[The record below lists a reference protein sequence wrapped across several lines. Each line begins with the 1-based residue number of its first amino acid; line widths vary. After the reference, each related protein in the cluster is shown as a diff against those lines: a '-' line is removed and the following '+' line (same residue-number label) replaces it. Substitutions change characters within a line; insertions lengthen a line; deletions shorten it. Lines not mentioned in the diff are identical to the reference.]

1 MTHVF
6 QVAEGKEI
14 LEGKIT
20 DVYFVRTLKILKSE
34 HIDCA
39 VRAEF
44 VAKKLPDNWPWAVLT
59 GLEEVSHILTRL
71 PVKARAMRE
80 GTVFY
85 PNEPVLEIEGS
96 YLDFCL
102 YETAI
107 LGLLCQATGIATK
120 SSRFKKLCGHRLLVS
135 FGVRRMH
142 PSVAPMIERNAFV
155 GGCDGVSVAKS
166 GEIIGRDPMGTV
178 PHALI
183 LCIGSTV
190 EALKAFDRVLEPEIN
205 RVALVDTFNDEK
217 FECLNVAGALG
228 SKLYA
233 VRFDTPSSRKGDFL
247 SILEECRWEL
257 DLRGFE
263 HVKFFV
269 SGGLQ
274 EEDIVRL
281 NPVAD
286 AFGVGTSISSAPV
299 VDFSMDIV
307 EVNGQPRA
315 KRGKLSGAKRVLRCP
330 KCHKDKVVPCGQS
343 IENCAC
349 GERYYDVLLPFVEDG
364 KVIAEISK
372 PEEIRKYVLA
382 QVADLAL

>member
-1 MTHVF
+1 MF

-34 HIDCA
+34 HVDCT

-59 GLEEVSHILTRL
+59 GLEEVSSILTRL

-80 GTVFY
+80 GTIFY
-85 PNEPVLEIEGS
+85 PDEPVLEIEGS

-120 SSRFKKLCGHRLLVS
+120 SSRFKKLCGDRLLVS
-135 FGVRRMH
+135 FGARRMH
-142 PSVAPMIERNAFV
+142 PSIAPMIERNAFI
-155 GGCDGVSVAKS
+155 GGCDGVSVIKS
-166 GEIIGRDPMGTV
+166 GEIVGRDPMGTV

-190 EALKAFDRVLEPEIN
+190 EALKAFDRVLEPEIK
-205 RVALVDTFNDEK
+205 RVALIDTFNDEK
-217 FECLNVAGALG
+217 FECINVAEALG
-228 SKLYA
+228 RKLYA
-233 VRFDTPSSRKGDFL
+233 VRFDTPSSRKGDL
-247 SILEECRWEL
+247 LYILNECRWEL

-269 SGGLQ
+269 SGELREG
-274 EEDIVRL
+274 DIARL
-281 NPVAD
+281 DPVVD

-307 EVNGQPRA
+307 EVNGKPRA
-315 KRGKLSGAKRVLRCP
+315 KRGKLSGSKRVLRCP
-330 KCHKDKVVPCGQS
+330 KCHEHKVVPLGQR

-349 GERYYDVLLPFVEDG
+349 GEPYSDVLLPFVEGG
-364 KVIAEISK
+364 KVTAGISK
-372 PEEIRKYVLA
+372 PEQIRKYVLKQIA
-382 QVADLAL
+382 SLAI